1 MKIAIPVE
9 NGKLFGHFGHAPAFA
24 LIEADAE
31 TGAITAR
38 EDVAA
43 PPHEPG
49 LLPKWLSERGVEL
62 VMTGGIGQ
70 AAQNLLGKRGI
81 SVLMGVPDDT
91 PEALV
96 AAHFAGTLA
105 TGLNGCDHDGE
116 DGHGHG
122 HGHHHHH

>member
-1 MKIAIPVE
+1 MKFAIPVAD
-9 NGKLFGHFGHAPAFA
+9 GMLFGHFGHAPAFA
-24 LIEADAE
+24 IIDTDE

-62 VMTGGIGQ
+62 VMTGGIGP
-70 AAQNLLGKRGI
+70 AAVNLLAKRGI
-81 SVLMGVPDDT
+81 EVLSGVAGDT

-96 AAHFAGTLA
+96 AAHFAGTLQ
-105 TGLNGCDHDGE
+105 TGANGCDHEHDG
-116 DGHGHG
+116 GHGHG
-122 HGHHHHH
+122 HGHHHCHH